1 MKITKQQLQNFMSAR
16 HPGMKYNKLSNSWV
30 GNGHGIGQAEAL
42 SEAMAE
48 IELAKSGIAKMPAW
62 ATE

>member
-1 MKITKQQLQNFMSAR
+1 MKITKQQLQNFMHAQ

-30 GNGHGIGQAEAL
+30 GNGHGIDQAEAL

-48 IELAKSGIAKMPAW
+48 IELAKSSVAKMPTW
-62 ATE
+62 ATK